1 MDNIVRDV
9 CQECE
14 TEEVP
19 KVPLLKVRVK
29 DLEHS
34 LGGIDSFTEQVVSK
48 LIENGLKPIIRVQI
62 YDANIKTSNIST
74 SRTYLTF
81 FFVENLENKVEVICV
96 INEADR
102 LKLDN
107 YVDSLNEYQYNQ
119 FLASIGAQLN
129 IENLGDE
136 IFNNPLIL
144 EDLGFVNTGLVL
156 KRRCRFRES

>member
-1 MDNIVRDV
+1 M
-9 CQECE
+9 
-14 TEEVP
+14 
-19 KVPLLKVRVK
+19 K
-29 DLEHS
+29 
-34 LGGIDSFTEQVVSK
+34 
-48 LIENGLKPIIRVQI
+48 NGLKPIIRVQI

-81 FFVENLENKVEVICV
+81 FFVENLENKIEVICV
-96 INEADR
+96 ISEADR
-102 LKLDN
+102 FKLDN

-144 EDLGFVNTGLVL
+144 EDLGFVKIGLVL
-156 KRRCRFRES
+156 KSSRSFREA